1 MFNLPFLSVLY
12 SILNTNFIVK
22 QRDRTF
28 PLYSNPD
35 IMCDHVKGQLTIA
48 WVFPSRI
55 SCLPTLINGL
65 PFISTC
71 IPQNQRMAAC
81 NASALTCDVKIA
93 SALTKAAKNASVVR
107 EMRNIW
113 MEGLKARGKCRVHPR
128 SSPIEIQLSGCCE
141 VQVQLQIQAL
151 VLVHVRTNTSKST

>member
-113 MEGLKARGKCRVHPR
+113 MEGQGARPEASAGCIQGAPQLKFNSVDVVKYKCKYKYRR
-128 SSPIEIQLSGCCE
+128 WCWCM
-141 VQVQLQIQAL
+141 
-151 VLVHVRTNTSKST
+151 